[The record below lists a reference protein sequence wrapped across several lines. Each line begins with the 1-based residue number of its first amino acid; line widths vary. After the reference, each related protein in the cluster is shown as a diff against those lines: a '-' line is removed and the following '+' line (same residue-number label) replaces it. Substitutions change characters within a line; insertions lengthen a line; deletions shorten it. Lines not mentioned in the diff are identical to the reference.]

1 MVAGA
6 IILAGGKSTRM
17 GTNKALLKI
26 QDTPNVER
34 IVNVL
39 RPNFPHQVLVTN
51 DPNPYHFLGVKT
63 VKDYFPGK
71 GPLAGIHAGLAA
83 SPYEVNVSAACDMP
97 FVSAE
102 LAKALVEKSHHYD
115 AVIPVIGG
123 MQQPLF
129 AVYKKT
135 LIDVIEEKIKS
146 DQLRMKDLLR
156 VVNVLYVT
164 EQELKVEDN
173 FERIFFNM
181 NHPHEYEEALQLA
194 SDKHSGKGELA
205 SCNFSKLKQSKKH
218 FN

>member
-1 MVAGA
+1 MNAGA

-39 RPNFPHQVLVTN
+39 RPDFPHPVLVTN
-51 DPNPYHFLGVKT
+51 NPDPYHFLGVKT

-71 GPLAGIHAGLAA
+71 GPLAGIHAGLIA

-102 LAKALVEKSHHYD
+102 LAMALIEKSHHYD

-123 MQQPLF
+123 KQQPLF

-135 LIDVIEEKIKS
+135 LIDVIEEKIKN
-146 DQLRMKDLLR
+146 DKLRMKDLLN

-164 EQELKVEDN
+164 EQELKVDDS

-181 NHPHEYEEALQLA
+181 NHPHEYEEAVQLA
-194 SDKHSGKGELA
+194 ETNTRERG
-205 SCNFSKLKQSKKH
+205 N
-218 FN
+218 